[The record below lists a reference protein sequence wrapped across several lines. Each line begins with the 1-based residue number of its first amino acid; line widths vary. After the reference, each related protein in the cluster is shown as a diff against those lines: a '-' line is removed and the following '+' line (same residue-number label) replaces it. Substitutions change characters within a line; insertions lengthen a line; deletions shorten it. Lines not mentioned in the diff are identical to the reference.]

1 VIRAVVRLVPGR
13 ANRAATLGM
22 MTTWLSIASL
32 SFGAWQAWW
41 LTSVFLAGAFMVS
54 ILDPFG
60 SAKAPTVAAET
71 GGPKG
76 LEPTRYG
83 DWERKGRA
91 IDF

>member
-1 VIRAVVRLVPGR
+1 MSNP
-13 ANRAATLGM
+13 NRPEHP
-22 MTTWLSIASL
+22 S
-32 SFGAWQAWW
+32 
-41 LTSVFLAGAFMVS
+41 SVGNEEAGEQ
-54 ILDPFG
+54 
-60 SAKAPTVAAET
+60 KAPGEKKKKKTGKPLPGQTEI